1 MTSLVIVYLLIGL
14 LSYWPVIYYN
24 VDMSALKES
33 RWYQFILPWALWCI
47 FWLYWSGVEAWY
59 WWRAKK

>member
-24 VDMSALKES
+24 VDMSAIKES

-59 WWRAKK
+59 WWRAKR